1 MACITHERPVH
12 INSKGTISCLE
23 IAACKV
29 LSVKVSNLI
38 HKLFPVFLHCQNNR
52 PKQTAASRTTYVI
65 FKHIQETGRVVTA
78 PAVTSLWWILQ
89 TYVVA
94 QAFHKDLL
102 GLWRNFASM
111 CISEQLNHLQ
121 AHTVP
126 FALLPE
132 HTHTHQTICS
142 PLWEIAAAIL
152 HRAIANL
159 LCQQGP
165 YELAQLEVR
174 RHMLHPYR
182 PETTRRCRKS
192 QVRLSKTLRNF
203 NIGPYPGKCAIVD
216 VYK

>member
-78 PAVTSLWWILQ
+78 PAITSLWWILQ

-132 HTHTHQTICS
+132 HTHTHTKQYAHLFGRLQLPYSTEQLPICYVNKDLMS
-142 PLWEIAAAIL
+142 LLNLRFDGTCCIHTDQKRPDVAG
-152 HRAIANL
+152 RA
-159 LCQQGP
+159 
-165 YELAQLEVR
+165 
-174 RHMLHPYR
+174 
-182 PETTRRCRKS
+182 
-192 QVRLSKTLRNF
+192 RL
-203 NIGPYPGKCAIVD
+203 G
-216 VYK
+216 